1 MTAVG
6 GGTVLRWAG
15 ATDVGNVRSNN
26 EDRYLLRP
34 QQRLCVVADGMGGHQ
49 GGEVASEIACET
61 VAQSY
66 GQNTVDG
73 LVEAINAANTAVYE
87 AGIDDPDL
95 SGMGTTVVSLAVV
108 AADEAARAGA
118 DLPEAEDLSRG
129 EMLAVANVGDSRA
142 YRLTEGELQQLTEDH
157 SLVADMVREGSIS
170 QEEAESHPQKNIVTR
185 ALGVYDDV
193 PVDVFTMT
201 PRPGDR
207 YLLCTD
213 GLSDEVTMDRMAAV
227 LRRLTDT
234 EEAVDELVRMAVEAG
249 ARDNVTVVVVDVL
262 DGDADPAT
270 QSGNASALARDA
282 VDSSE
287 LRPITGHAYAEEQ
300 GYHPYRPRDD
310 GAGTEEE
317 TSPPQRA
324 RRTRRLTWRVAGFLL
339 LVLVVVGGALATIQW
354 YGRSTYFVGF
364 SGEDVVIYQGRPGGV
379 LWIQPELVEESRL
392 QRDDVPRDAIARL
405 ESGLE
410 HSSLDDAEDYVARL
424 EERAEELRNPS

>member
-34 QQRLCVVADGMGGHQ
+34 QQRLCVVADGMGGHR

-61 VAQSY
+61 VARTYS
-66 GQNTVDG
+66 QNTVDS

-87 AGIDDPDL
+87 AGTSDPDL
-95 SGMGTTVVSLAVV
+95 AGMGTTVVSLAVV
-108 AADEAARAGA
+108 ADDEAARTDSDRSEPG
-118 DLPEAEDLSRG
+118 DVPPG

-142 YRLTEGELQQLTEDH
+142 YRLTEGQLQQLTEDH

-170 QEEAESHPQKNIVTR
+170 REEAESHPQKNIVTR

-193 PVDVFTMT
+193 PVDVFTMS

-227 LRRLTDT
+227 LSRLTDA
-234 EEAVDELVRMAVEAG
+234 EEAADELVRMAVEAG
-249 ARDNVTVVVVDVL
+249 ARDNVTVVVVDVV
-262 DGDADPAT
+262 DGDADPRTEA
-270 QSGNASALARDA
+270 GDASALAGGPM
-282 VDSSE
+282 DSSE
-287 LRPITGHAYAEEQ
+287 LRPITGHAYAEGEE
-300 GYHPYRPRDD
+300 YRPYRLRDD
-310 GAGTEEE
+310 GADTDEE
-317 TSPPQRA
+317 TPPPKPG
-324 RRTRRLTWRVAGFLL
+324 RRRRRLTWRVAGFLL
-339 LVLVVVGGALATIQW
+339 LVLAVVGGAVATIQW

-364 SGEDVVIYQGRPGGV
+364 SGDEVVIYQGRPGGV
-379 LWIQPELVEESRL
+379 LWVQPELVEESTL

-410 HSSLDDAEDYVARL
+410 HSSLDDAEAYVTRL